1 MQKLKFNHSD
11 TEFTES
17 HRVIS
22 GLLCVSVY
30 SPWFIKQVPG

>member
-11 TEFTES
+11 TEFTEG

-22 GLLCVSVY
+22 VLLRVPVFPVVY
-30 SPWFIKQVPG
+30 